1 MKKNKIDLFL
11 QFFAAG
17 KVCTGFS
24 KPYVAK
30 YNASGGVISF
40 TEGRVLA
47 RGVNVQV
54 APDSSDD
61 NGFYADNQLAE
72 SDNGVFTGGTLTLT
86 VDGLLTSAEKMLMG
100 LPEAGADGWIGYGDN
115 QQVPDVAVGYIA
127 RYMSGG
133 VTTYMPTILVKT
145 KFNQLSLSAATQ
157 EQKIDWQTQELTA
170 RIMRGDDANHN
181 WKYIPEESFA
191 TEAEAE
197 AALRTKLNIANTYTV
212 TFNSNGGTAVDSQTV
227 TAGGFATEPSP
238 APTKTDAT
246 FDGWYADAEL
256 TTAFNFA
263 QTTIMADTTIYAKW
277 NTGA

>member
-11 QFFAAG
+11 QFFAVG

-157 EQKIDWQTQELTA
+157 EQEIDWQTQELTA

>member
-1 MKKNKIDLFL
+1 MLKLEL

-30 YNASGGVISF
+30 YNANGGNISYS
-40 TEGRVLA
+40 EGRVLA
-47 RGVNVQV
+47 RGVSVQIN
-54 APDSSDD
+54 PDSSDD
-61 NGFYADNQLAE
+61 NGFYADNALAE
-72 SDNGVFTGGTLTLT
+72 SDNGVFTGGTLNLT
-86 VDGLLTSAEKMLMG
+86 VDGLLIAAERLLMG

-133 VTTYMPTILVKT
+133 VTTYTPTVLVKT

-157 EQKIDWQTQELTA
+157 EQEIDWQTQELTA
-170 RIMRGDDANHN
+170 RIMRGENENHD
-181 WKYIPEESFA
+181 WKFVPEEDYA

-197 AALRTKLNIANTYTV
+197 AALRAKLNITDTYTV

-227 TAGGFATEPSP
+227 TTGGFATEPSP
-238 APTKTDAT
+238 APTKADAT
-246 FDGWYADAEL
+246 FDGWYADVDL
-256 TTAFNFA
+256 TTPFDFTN
-263 QTTIMADTTIYAKW
+263 TTITADTTIYAKW
-277 NTGA
+277 NTGV

>member
-86 VDGLLTSAEKMLMG
+86 VDGLLTAAEKFLMG

-115 QQVPDVAVGYIA
+115 QQVPDVAVG
-127 RYMSGG
+127 
-133 VTTYMPTILVKT
+133 
-145 KFNQLSLSAATQ
+145 
-157 EQKIDWQTQELTA
+157 
-170 RIMRGDDANHN
+170 
-181 WKYIPEESFA
+181 
-191 TEAEAE
+191 
-197 AALRTKLNIANTYTV
+197 
-212 TFNSNGGTAVDSQTV
+212 
-227 TAGGFATEPSP
+227 
-238 APTKTDAT
+238 
-246 FDGWYADAEL
+246 
-256 TTAFNFA
+256 
-263 QTTIMADTTIYAKW
+263 
-277 NTGA
+277 

>member
-100 LPEAGADGWIGYGDN
+100 LPEAGADGWIGYGDD

-157 EQKIDWQTQELTA
+157 EQEIDWQTQELTA

>member
-24 KPYVAK
+24 KPYAAK

-47 RGVNVQV
+47 RGVNVKV

-86 VDGLLTSAEKMLMG
+86 VDGLLTAAERMLMG

-133 VTTYMPTILVKT
+133 VTTYTPTILVKT

-157 EQKIDWQTQELTA
+157 EQEIDWQTQELTA
-170 RIMRGDDANHN
+170 RIMRGENANHD
-181 WKYIPEESFA
+181 WKLIPENDYA

-197 AALRTKLNIANTYTV
+197 AALRAKLNITDTYTV
-212 TFNSNGGTAVDSQTV
+212 TFNSNGGTAVDPQTV

-238 APTKTDAT
+238 APTKADAT
-246 FDGWYADAEL
+246 FDGWYADVNL
-256 TTAFNFA
+256 TTPFDFTN
-263 QTTIMADTTIYAKW
+263 TTITADTTIYAKW
-277 NTGA
+277 STGA